1 MDECRYGLIEYR
13 NSEIDG
19 CREDGWIEYRNL
31 EIYGFR

>member
-19 CREDGWIEYRNL
+19 CRDRWMNVDMG
-31 EIYGFR
+31 